1 MAKRG
6 PKPVPLELREL
17 RGNPRQHAVPT
28 DVPEGEGVL
37 FEAPEWM
44 DEEQRLQWDYA
55 LEHAPYGLLT
65 ATDREVLAIW
75 CVAAV
80 EYARAV
86 AQVRANPQVVRT
98 KEGNAIQNPY
108 IGIVNRQAL
117 IMMRAGAEMGF
128 SPAARMS
135 LALSEQSPGQGAR
148 YIGGQR
154 AKPSRLDLYLDA
166 KPDRLS

>member
-1 MAKRG
+1 
-6 PKPVPLELREL
+6 VPLELREL
-17 RGNPRQHAVPT
+17 HGNPRQHAVPA
-28 DVPEGEGVL
+28 DVPEGEGML
-37 FEAPEWM
+37 CEAPEWM

-65 ATDREVLAIW
+65 GTDREVLAIW

-108 IGIVNRQAL
+108 IGIVNRQAAM
-117 IMMRAGAEMGF
+117 MMRAGAEMGF

-135 LALSEQSPGQGAR
+135 LALGGEPSPGQGAR
-148 YIGGQR
+148 YIGGRR
-154 AKPSRLDLYLDA
+154 AKASRLDEYLDA
-166 KPDRLS
+166 KPDRLT